1 MRNNDFN
8 DVVQNRHSV
17 RHFDKSVKIPRSEF
31 KEMFEETV
39 TAPSGC
45 NLQGW
50 HFEVADTPETIAKVK
65 KYMLRFN
72 DPQMDSCAAVVQVFA
87 DVYAYKKYRENW
99 TKEYETGNITKEKL
113 DEVLRTFLPS
123 YENGTYYSCAI
134 DSIRSCSLAAM
145 QFMLVARN
153 HGYDTNPIAGYD
165 ESKIART
172 FNLEPKRYLPVMA
185 IVIGK
190 SNETEG
196 TMAKTTRYPAETVY
210 HFAE

>member
-99 TKEYETGNITKEKL
+99 TK
-113 DEVLRTFLPS
+113 
-123 YENGTYYSCAI
+123 
-134 DSIRSCSLAAM
+134 
-145 QFMLVARN
+145 
-153 HGYDTNPIAGYD
+153 
-165 ESKIART
+165 
-172 FNLEPKRYLPVMA
+172 
-185 IVIGK
+185 
-190 SNETEG
+190 
-196 TMAKTTRYPAETVY
+196 
-210 HFAE
+210 